1 MMNLPERANARNENL
16 FEWNDPPRND
26 KYPRSPGWKGGNNTS
41 RKAADAVAVHAG
53 TVRAR
58 VLAEYAR
65 AGADGMTADQCAKAL
80 NVSILTTRPRATEL
94 LKTGLLTP
102 TGERRQNDS
111 GMSAVVLRIT
121 EAGIAA
127 LPDGGR
133 P

>member
-1 MMNLPERANARNENL
+1 MNSAFKVEENENL
-16 FEWNDPPRND
+16 FGRHDSPRND
-26 KYPRSPGWKGGNNTS
+26 KYPRSPGWKGGNTS
-41 RKAADAVAVHAG
+41 RKAADAIAVHAG

-65 AGADGMTADQCAKAL
+65 ADADGMTADQCAKAL

-127 LPDGGR
+127 LPDGRR